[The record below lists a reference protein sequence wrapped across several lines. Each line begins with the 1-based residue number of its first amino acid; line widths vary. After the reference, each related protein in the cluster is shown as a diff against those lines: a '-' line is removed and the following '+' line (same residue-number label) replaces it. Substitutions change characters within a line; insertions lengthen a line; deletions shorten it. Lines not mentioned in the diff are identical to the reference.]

1 MSYPLLAKIALPYA
15 RFELPGWGKLLRAVG
30 VYDHDKWDGA
40 PQRVIRGKLHGYSMR
55 LSLESWSERQT
66 YFLGRYYELN
76 TQAFAMACVR
86 PGDTFVDVGGNIGMM
101 TLLGARLVGPR
112 GAVHTFEPNPREQ
125 RTIERALADN
135 GLANVALHKVGLSD
149 AAAELTLSVI
159 TAHTGMATFA
169 TVEGADAKLI
179 SARHVARVVRGDEEL
194 PAALP
199 GAVTAK
205 VDIEGFECRA
215 LRGLE
220 RTLGRYRPAVCTEV
234 IGPYLKR
241 AGASVRELFE
251 LMRGHGYR
259 AYDIGL
265 RRKMFRHRL
274 SLRLIDG
281 PDESMDTN
289 VAWVVPG
296 TVHEA
301 RLAPFV
307 DA

>member
-1 MSYPLLAKIALPYA
+1 MALPYA

-40 PQRVIRGKLHGYSMR
+40 PDRVIRGKLHGYNMR
-55 LSLESWSERQT
+55 LSLASWSERQT
-66 YFLGRYYELN
+66 YFLGRYYELD

-86 PGDTFVDVGGNIGMM
+86 AGDTFVDVGGNIGMM
-101 TLLGARLVGPR
+101 TLLGARLVGAG

-125 RTIERALADN
+125 ETIERALREN
-135 GLANVALHKVGLSD
+135 QITNVTLHKVGLSD
-149 AAAELTLSVI
+149 APAELTLNVV
-159 TAHTGMATFA
+159 TEHTGMATFA
-169 TVEGADAKLI
+169 DVVGEDAKLI
-179 SARHVARVVRGDEEL
+179 SARHVAKVMRGDDEL
-194 PAALP
+194 PAKLP
-199 GAVTAK
+199 GAVTVK

-220 RTLGRYRPAVCTEV
+220 RTLSTYKPAVVTEV
-234 IGPYLKR
+234 IGIHLKR
-241 AGASVRELFE
+241 AGASVAELFDV
-251 LMRGHGYR
+251 MGKHGYR

-265 RRKMFRHRL
+265 RRKMFRQEL
-274 SLRLIDG
+274 ALRLIDG

-296 TVHEA
+296 TIHEA

-307 DA
+307 DRDV